1 MTDIDFSCLQ
11 TQNLSRERLIKITSS
26 LVENSEQFLKST
38 KDLLDAF
45 TQSDAKELKIA
56 LNDIVNQFDSLN
68 LMVGVI
74 KLTNPIKMIQTIDL
88 SDTVSEKN
96 RLNFS
101 EIKQTELDKPII
113 KEEVEQRMMFNSR
126 VQVNDSERLQPMND
140 KIEKNMKHLS
150 STQFLEQFEK
160 TANDFAQSNHLSLND
175 VWKFL
180 LVHAVPP
187 KYTLWVKENLVNRYS
202 IWSEAKAAYLHQ
214 FPDKIDKKPVTYR
227 QERYAEYLLQ
237 LQMKEFDPISEF
249 NEKFGTFSKN
259 ACMNL
264 YDPSL
269 LNRYIR
275 SLSPKYRL
283 LLTEALQK
291 PTTNQPH
298 SLDDLMRLTTRLVN
312 ESNQQ
317 NITSA
322 YASPPYSYVN
332 DKHLYNNQKRLV
344 PESKEE
350 TIAHK
355 RTHF

>member
-45 TQSDAKELKIA
+45 TQSDANELKIA
-56 LNDIVNQFDSLN
+56 LNDVVNQFDSLN

-74 KLTNPIKMIQTIDL
+74 KLANPIKMTQTIDL
-88 SDTVSEKN
+88 SNTVSQKN
-96 RLNFS
+96 KLKLS

-113 KEEVEQRMMFNSR
+113 KEEVEQRMMFNSKG
-126 VQVNDSERLQPMND
+126 QLNDSERLQPVND
-140 KIEKNMKHLS
+140 KNMKHLS

-187 KYTLWVKENLVNRYS
+187 KYTVWVKENLVNRYS
-202 IWSEAKAAYLHQ
+202 IWSEAKSAYLHQ
-214 FPDKIDKKPVTYR
+214 FPDKIDKKPVTCR

-237 LQMKEFDPISEF
+237 LQMKEFDSISEF
-249 NEKFGTFSKN
+249 NEKFGIFSKN

-275 SLSPKYRL
+275 SLSPKCRS

-291 PTTNQPH
+291 PTTNQPN

-332 DKHLYNNQKRLV
+332 DKHLYNHQKRLV
-344 PESKEE
+344 PESKQE
-350 TIAHK
+350 TIPHK